1 MAPHYQQNLY
11 QNSLILLGKLFKYGE
26 LWDQTGLVSNLR
38 HKDIIMSN
46 LPSYSYCVRNIVKT
60 IKKQTN
66 WKDIY
71 HKYNKLAY
79 FLYSLIRRTQD
90 FFIKG

>member
-11 QNSLILLGKLFKYGE
+11 QNSLILFGKLFKCGE

-46 LPSYSYCVRNIVKT
+46 LPSYS
-60 IKKQTN
+60 
-66 WKDIY
+66 
-71 HKYNKLAY
+71 
-79 FLYSLIRRTQD
+79 S
-90 FFIKG
+90 